1 VLVSAPE
8 PRALIFYQ
16 FILCAIE
23 SGVSV
28 GEQARAHSGQALGDL
43 GGEAHVG
50 EDVALEVDARGESNL
65 AKIAAVLETVSD
77 VMDCAY
83 LAVMEQ
89 LSNMIGVDPGFA
101 QQIP

>member
-1 VLVSAPE
+1 
-8 PRALIFYQ
+8 
-16 FILCAIE
+16 
-23 SGVSV
+23 VSV
-28 GEQARAHSGQALGDL
+28 GEQARVHGGQVLGDL
-43 GGEAHVG
+43 RGESHVG

-65 AKIAAVLETVSD
+65 PKIAAVLETVSD

>member
-1 VLVSAPE
+1 M
-8 PRALIFYQ
+8 
-16 FILCAIE
+16 
-23 SGVSV
+23 
-28 GEQARAHSGQALGDL
+28 
-43 GGEAHVG
+43 G

-65 AKIAAVLETVSD
+65 PKIAAVLETVSD